1 MFIIQTKSAKNMNCV
16 SQVSDRMILKT
27 ALQGLSNKDW
37 FVSVDLVRVQEKGE
51 LQIGEVVEKKA
62 RKRKSKSD
70 NKSIKKP
77 SIETPTEAKGNL
89 CY

>member
-1 MFIIQTKSAKNMNCV
+1 LGGNDYHL
-16 SQVSDRMILKT
+16 SDCTILKT
-27 ALQGLSNKDW
+27 ALQGLRNKDW
-37 FVSVDLVRVQEKGE
+37 FLSVDLVRVEEKGE

>member
-51 LQIGEVVEKKA
+51 LQIVTRTLWRRMLKDSA
-62 RKRKSKSD
+62 M
-70 NKSIKKP
+70 
-77 SIETPTEAKGNL
+77 T
-89 CY
+89 YQHH